1 MQKRIALF
9 GGSFD
14 PIHLAHTALAVK
26 ALEALHVDGVELIP
40 AANPWQRAPLTDARH
55 RLKMVDIAIEGLP
68 GLSVNPIEIQRG
80 GASYTL
86 DTLRQL
92 HAQRPQVRWTWVLGA
107 DQLANF
113 CTWHQWQ
120 AIVDIADLAVA
131 ARPGSQLSPPD
142 ALQQALTQANRQLS
156 LIPMEALPISSSNI
170 RERLQHNQS
179 VQGLLDPR
187 VLTYIREHHL
197 YQQ

>member
-1 MQKRIALF
+1 MQKIALF

-14 PIHLAHTALAVK
+14 PIHLAHTALAIQ
-26 ALEALHVDGVELIP
+26 ALKSLDVDAVELIP
-40 AANPWQRAPLTDARH
+40 AANPWQRAPLTDAHH
-55 RLKMVDIAIEGLP
+55 RLNMVKLAIESVA
-68 GLSVNPIEIQRG
+68 GLSVNPIEIERG

-86 DTLRQL
+86 DTLQQL
-92 HAQRPQVRWTWVLGA
+92 QAARPDVRWTWVLGA

-120 AIVDIADLAVA
+120 AIVAIADLAVA
-131 ARPGSQLSPPD
+131 ARPGSELTPPD
-142 ALQQALTQANRQLS
+142 ALQQELTQTSRSLS
-156 LIPMEALPISSSNI
+156 WIPMEALAISSSDI
-170 RERLQHNQS
+170 RERLQHQQS

-197 YQQ
+197 YQH